1 MRSVGDVG
9 SVATRF
15 GGFRHYI
22 RVDAKLLHAGDESGA
37 FKPEAESSTI
47 WAAHTAIRFLE
58 STDNLV
64 AIDLVEDAIG
74 SLPPVSDWRVLSRRL
89 RLRMT
94 LHFHGRHN

>member
-22 RVDAKLLHAGDESGA
+22 RVDAKLLHASDESGA
-37 FKPEAESSTI
+37 FKPEAGRSTI
-47 WAAHTAIRFLE
+47 WAAHAAIRFFE
-58 STDNLV
+58 STGHLV
-64 AIDLVEDAIG
+64 AIDLVEDATDR
-74 SLPPVSDWRVLSRRL
+74 LPPVSNWRIRSAYLRR
-89 RLRMT
+89 RMT